1 MSYYYSN
8 YRRKKPG
15 KSKWKK
21 VILSFLFFLIL
32 VAAGIGYLLYTIIFS
47 PNVWVKKGE
56 TSIYISTGA
65 SYEMVLDTLYNKGII
80 IHRKNFEWLA
90 QHKSYPDL
98 IKPGHYLIQDG
109 LNNNELINQ
118 LRAGLQSPVDVTFNN
133 VRNLEQLAGRI
144 SKQLETDSISLVK
157 LLHDSAYIS
166 QMGFN
171 QQTIPALFIPNT
183 YEFYWNSD
191 ANDFVSRMFQ
201 EYRKFWNESRL
212 AKAKKIELTPDE
224 VSTLASIIDKETNK
238 QDEKATIAG
247 VYLNRL
253 KAGWRLQADP
263 TLVFAAGNFEI
274 RRVLDVH
281 KTIESPYNTY
291 KYGGL
296 PPGPI
301 TIPDPKT
308 IDAVLNYE
316 DHRYYFFCA
325 KDDLSGYH
333 AFAETNK
340 EHERNAYNYRRALD
354 KLNIKK

>member
-1 MSYYYSN
+1 MSYYHSK
-8 YRRKKPG
+8 YRHNKPK
-15 KSKWKK
+15 KSKWRK
-21 VILSFLFFLIL
+21 VITSFLLLLIL
-32 VAAGIGYLLYTIIFS
+32 VAAGVGYLLYTIIFS

-56 TSIYISTGA
+56 TSIYISSEAT
-65 SYEMVLDTLYNKGII
+65 YEMVLDSLYNKGII
-80 IHRKNFEWLA
+80 VHRKNFEWLA
-90 QHKSYPDL
+90 QHKSYPEL

-109 LNNNELINQ
+109 LNNNDLINQ

-133 VRNLEQLAGRI
+133 VRTIEQLAGRI
-144 SKQLETDSISLVK
+144 SKQLETDSVSLVQ

-166 QMGFN
+166 QLGFSK
-171 QQTIPALFIPNT
+171 QTIPVLFIPNT

-191 ANDFVSRMFQ
+191 ANEFISRMLQ
-201 EYRKFWNESRL
+201 EYRKFWNESRR
-212 AKAKKIELTPDE
+212 AKAEKIGLTPDE
-224 VSTLASIIDKETNK
+224 VSTLASIVEKETNK
-238 QDEKATIAG
+238 QDEKAIIAG
-247 VYLNRL
+247 VYINRL
-253 KAGWRLQADP
+253 KSGWRLQADP

-281 KTIESPYNTY
+281 KMIESPYNTY

-301 TIPDPKT
+301 TIPDPKS
-308 IDAVLNYE
+308 IEAVLNYE

-333 AFAETNK
+333 AFAETNM
-340 EHERNAYNYRRALD
+340 EHDRNARKYRQALD

>member
-1 MSYYYSN
+1 MSYYHSK
-8 YRRKKPG
+8 YRHSKPK
-15 KSKWKK
+15 KSKWRK
-21 VILSFLFFLIL
+21 VIMGFLLLLIL
-32 VAAGIGYLLYTIIFS
+32 IAAGLGYLLYSIIFS

-56 TSIYISTGA
+56 TSIYIPSEAT
-65 SYEMVLDTLYNKGII
+65 YEMVLDSLYSKGVI

-90 QHKSYPDL
+90 QHKSYPEL
-98 IKPGHYLIQDG
+98 VKPGHYLIQDG

-118 LRAGLQSPVDVTFNN
+118 LRAGLQSPVNVTFNN
-133 VRNLEQLAGRI
+133 VRNIEQLAGRI
-144 SKQLETDSISLVK
+144 SKQLETDSASLVQ

-166 QMGFN
+166 QLGFDR
-171 QQTIPALFIPNT
+171 QTLPALFIPNT
-183 YEFYWNSD
+183 YEFYWDSD
-191 ANDFVSRMFQ
+191 ANEFVSRMLQ
-201 EYRKFWNESRL
+201 EYRKFWNESRRS
-212 AKAKKIELTPDE
+212 KAEKIGLSPNE
-224 VSTLASIIDKETNK
+224 VSTLASIVDKETNK
-238 QDEKATIAG
+238 QDEKALIAG
-247 VYLNRL
+247 VYINRL
-253 KAGWRLQADP
+253 KSGWRLQADP

-291 KYGGL
+291 KYSGL

-333 AFAETNK
+333 AFAETNM
-340 EHERNAYNYRRALD
+340 EHDRNARKYRQALD

>member
-1 MSYYYSN
+1 MSYYYSKYGRN
-8 YRRKKPG
+8 KPG

-21 VILSFLFFLIL
+21 VIWTFLLLLIL
-32 VAAGIGYLLYTIIFS
+32 VAAGVGYFLYTIIFS

-56 TSIYISTGA
+56 TSIYIPTDA
-65 SYEMVLDTLYNKGII
+65 TYEMVLDSLYNKGII
-80 IHRKNFEWLA
+80 VHRKNFEWLA
-90 QHKSYPDL
+90 QHKSYPEL
-98 IKPGHYLIQDG
+98 VKPGHYIIHDG
-109 LNNNELINQ
+109 LNNNQLINQ
-118 LRAGLQSPVDVTFNN
+118 LRAGLQNPVNVTFNN
-133 VRNLEQLAGRI
+133 VRNIEQLAGRI
-144 SKQLETDSISLVK
+144 SKQLETDSVSLVQ
-157 LLHDSAYIS
+157 LLNDPDYIA
-166 QMGFN
+166 QLGFTK
-171 QQTIPALFIPNT
+171 QSLPALFIPNT
-183 YEFYWNSD
+183 YEFYWNTD

-201 EYRKFWNESRL
+201 EYRKFWNESRV
-212 AKAKKIELTPDE
+212 AKAEKIDLTPNE
-224 VSTLASIIDKETNK
+224 VSTLASIVDKETNK

-253 KAGWRLQADP
+253 KSGWRLQADP

-291 KYGGL
+291 KHDGL

-316 DHRYYFFCA
+316 NHRYYFFCA

-333 AFAETNK
+333 AFAETNR
-340 EHERNAYNYRRALD
+340 EHERNANNYRRALD